1 MTLTLGKGWPFG
13 KSTPFDITA
22 IGPSSDESPIEK
34 GITS

>member
-13 KSTPFDITA
+13 KRTPFDLAA
-22 IGPSSDESPIEK
+22 IGLSSDESPIEK